1 MNHRPISAHAFVNG
15 TLLQR
20 VYDPAQMLTCTQ
32 VAALLSVD
40 NRTIWR
46 MVEEKR
52 HGFPQPIRYN
62 RKLVRWKYTDVLAWV
77 ERQGRDGETCG

>member
-20 VYDPAQMLTCTQ
+20 VYDPAQMLSCTQ

-40 NRTIWR
+40 VRTIWR
-46 MVEEKR
+46 MVVEDR
-52 HGFPQPIRYN
+52 SGFPQPIRLN
-62 RKLVRWKYTDVLAWV
+62 RKFVRWRYTDVLAWV
-77 ERQGRDGETCG
+77 EAQGKDGET